1 MAFDLAKEIGKEIV
15 YTTAGV
21 GSLLPLIGL
30 TRANSQAF
38 NPASLTIK
46 MERLIFPAD
55 LANYPL
61 SMCFD
66 IHKYE
71 RRSMFKQPKLP
82 IKGQIR
88 LPVAKN
94 IQDSFSADWNAE
106 NQSPIVGAAVENLL
120 KGGPITDPQS
130 ILDQSMNIAGTVVG
144 GLVGAGG
151 GALVEASKRALQQAP
166 TIGANPQDIL
176 QPFGYAVN
184 PFLTVMFKQPTFKEY
199 NFTWKLIPRDPKEAR
214 TINSIIR
221 ALKYAMLPDINVDN
235 GGTLLEYPYII
246 QTNFYGNDNYLYKFK
261 PAAIKNVTVNYA
273 PATTPSF
280 FKGSQN
286 VPTEVELKIH
296 MIEIEYWTKQ
306 DIYENDPN
314 LSVELTEAEKVAM
327 LGAVT

>member
-1 MAFDLAKEIGKEIV
+1 
-15 YTTAGV
+15 
-21 GSLLPLIGL
+21 
-30 TRANSQAF
+30 
-38 NPASLTIK
+38 
-46 MERLIFPAD
+46 
-55 LANYPL
+55 
-61 SMCFD
+61 
-66 IHKYE
+66 
-71 RRSMFKQPKLP
+71 
-82 IKGQIR
+82 
-88 LPVAKN
+88 
-94 IQDSFSADWNAE
+94 
-106 NQSPIVGAAVENLL
+106 
-120 KGGPITDPQS
+120 
-130 ILDQSMNIAGTVVG
+130 
-144 GLVGAGG
+144 
-151 GALVEASKRALQQAP
+151 
-166 TIGANPQDIL
+166 
-176 QPFGYAVN
+176 
-184 PFLTVMFKQPTFKEY
+184 MFKQPTFKEY

-314 LSVELTEAEKVAM
+314 LSVELTEAEKAIDEMIAKEDLKGGQKKLDVNKNGKLDADDFKKLRGGKKGM
-327 LGAVT
+327 EEGEEMTAKEKKFAALAEPKDKIDAKDLAALRAKKKKKK